1 MIASVSESPI
11 LAENCCF
18 QCRPIRKY
26 YKEKYRRMKEDVEY
40 GPDDDEEPSIRVD
53 SNHSGVGSTLY
64 YPLQEH
70 PSAPYNAPGNRECS
84 FFGLLHAIGQCEPSK
99 TRT

>member
-1 MIASVSESPI
+1 
-11 LAENCCF
+11 
-18 QCRPIRKY
+18 
-26 YKEKYRRMKEDVEY
+26 MKEDVEY
-40 GPDDDEEPSIRVD
+40 GQDDDEEPSIRVD

-70 PSAPYNAPGNRECS
+70 PSAPHNAPSNREFS

-99 TRT
+99 TRTRRAESWRENS